1 MFVIIMGVAGSGK
14 TTVGEALAREL
25 SCSFYEGD
33 AYHSQANVAKMAT
46 GIPLD
51 DDDRADW
58 LAALAGVIRDSL
70 ARGESGVIACSAL
83 KDKYRAVLQPVPAD
97 KAQVKFVYLKGSY
110 EAILARMQS
119 RQGHYMNPGM
129 LQSQFDVL
137 EVPTNVINVD
147 ITLELEEKVRQ
158 IVEQLTGPILTCVP
172 CAC

>member
-1 MFVIIMGVAGSGK
+1 MFVIVMGVAGSGK
-14 TTVGEALAREL
+14 TTIGEALAREL

-33 AYHSQANVAKMAT
+33 AYHSQANVAKMAS

-58 LAALAGVIRDSL
+58 LAALAGVIRDGL

-83 KDKYRAVLQPVPAD
+83 KDKYRAVLHAAAAD
-97 KAQVKFVYLKGSY
+97 PTQVRFVYLKGSY
-110 EAILARMQS
+110 EAILAHMRS
-119 RQGHYMNPGM
+119 RQGHYMKPGM

-137 EVPTNVINVD
+137 EEPSDTIRVD

-158 IVEQLTGPILTCVP
+158 IKEQLV
-172 CAC
+172 

>member
-25 SCSFYEGD
+25 SCPFYDGD
-33 AYHSQANVAKMAT
+33 DYHPQANVAKMAT

-58 LAALAGVIRDSL
+58 LAALAGVIRDGL

-83 KDKYRAVLQPVPAD
+83 KEKYRAVLHAAAAD
-97 KAQVKFVYLKGSY
+97 PTQVRFVYLKGSY
-110 EAILARMQS
+110 EAILAHMRS
-119 RQGHYMNPGM
+119 RQGHYMKPGM

-137 EVPTNVINVD
+137 EEPFNAISID
-147 ITLELEEKVRQ
+147 ITLEVEEKVCQ
-158 IVEQLTGPILTCVP
+158 IMEQLV
-172 CAC
+172 